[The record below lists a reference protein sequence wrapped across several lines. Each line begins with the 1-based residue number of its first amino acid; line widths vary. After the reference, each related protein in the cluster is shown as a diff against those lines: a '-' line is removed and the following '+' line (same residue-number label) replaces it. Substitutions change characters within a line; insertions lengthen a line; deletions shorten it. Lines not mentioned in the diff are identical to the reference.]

1 MPPRCSIGYLYR
13 NSHQRL
19 DVADMGKA
27 EILHQIKVAE
37 EQVRAM
43 TREAEEK
50 RKQLQADGKRRAL
63 EKVEAADAELR
74 KHTDSVIAESQAR
87 VHGRKKAMLEEGRRK
102 AEALTAGAKA
112 RSGKVKEFVL
122 TEFESAI
129 DA

>member
-1 MPPRCSIGYLYR
+1 M
-13 NSHQRL
+13 
-19 DVADMGKA
+19 ADMGKA

-50 RKQLQADGKRRAL
+50 RKQLQAEGKRRAL
-63 EKVEAADAELR
+63 EKVEAADAALR

-87 VHGRKKAMLEEGRRK
+87 IDGRKKAMLEEGRRK

>member
-1 MPPRCSIGYLYR
+1 
-13 NSHQRL
+13 
-19 DVADMGKA
+19 MGKA

-50 RKQLQADGKRRAL
+50 RKQLQAEGKRRAL
-63 EKVEAADAELR
+63 EKVEAADAALR
-74 KHTDSVIAESQAR
+74 KQTDSVIAESQAR
-87 VHGRKKAMLEEGRRK
+87 VEVRKKAMLEEGRRK
-102 AEALTAGAKA
+102 AEALAAGARS
-112 RSGKVKEFVL
+112 RSGKAKEFVL